1 MGRDMKPGSRRR
13 WLRGGLICLS
23 IPEARGVC
31 APVPHCTIPAAH
43 AQGCPFVP
51 VLNPCLAGAATSS
64 EPLNGFLPIEA
75 CGLTPLHSTHPAK
88 PSSNRQLMYH
98 AVSSQFIWSNV
109 TLQAQP
115 WVCRKVWQ
123 SRFKIEKWKFS
134 PVSFMIMNVKTY
146 SWKQV
151 CVCIHSVKPPIDFYG
166 DTVAEIFREAFI
178 FSLIFSL
185 SSG

>member
-1 MGRDMKPGSRRR
+1 MAEGGAHLPQHTWGQGSVCSSATLHNPSCTCTR
-13 WLRGGLICLS
+13 LS
-23 IPEARGVC
+23 LCPSSKSLPCWCCHIFWASEW
-31 APVPHCTIPAAH
+31 IFAH
-43 AQGCPFVP
+43 W
-51 VLNPCLAGAATSS
+51 
-64 EPLNGFLPIEA
+64 A
-75 CGLTPLHSTHPAK
+75 CRLTPLHSTHPAK

-146 SWKQV
+146 SRKQV

-166 DTVAEIFREAFI
+166 ETVAEIFREAFI